1 MAKNTTTTITGKT
14 TRKGLIDFIRGAKVE
29 DNKLQSQIDYTI
41 KGLEKNESE
50 VTKSV
55 LYDLAKDIVSA
66 LTPTPALVPIENLVK
81 PKLGKAKK
89 TPAPVEETPDEIDET
104 EGESD
109 EEPEAEAEPEET
121 PAPAKKTGK
130 KPLSKTKKEEVPA
143 VESTDGLTKKD
154 LPMAKIFPKEIDH
167 KSLGKL
173 IACPDKYKTLKEVN
187 EAIEEGK
194 DLIFATYW
202 TKRHIKEFAYAAAHE
217 VPVPKEGF
225 PYDLDTLQTVYV
237 CDGVKRLYA
246 LSTYTEAMF
255 KFNEDDLSPVECEA
269 NDGSKFK
276 MRYSAGLEYEIYEVV
291 EA

>member
-1 MAKNTTTTITGKT
+1 MANNTTINGKT

-29 DNKLQSQIDYTI
+29 DNNLQSQIEYTI

-66 LTPTPALVPIENLVK
+66 LTPAPALVPIENSIK
-81 PKLGKAKK
+81 PKLGKSKK
-89 TPAPVEETPDEIDET
+89 TAEPVEETPDEIDET
-104 EGESD
+104 EGES
-109 EEPEAEAEPEET
+109 EEVAEKT

-130 KPLSKTKKEEVPA
+130 KSLSKTKKEEVPT

-154 LPMAKIFPKEIDH
+154 LPMAKIFPKEVDH

-187 EAIEEGK
+187 DAIEEGK

-255 KFNEDDLSPVECEA
+255 KFNEDDLTPVECEA